1 MPQLNFAAATLP
13 PHSRLNIAIKSLVK
27 LEPVSHIAKRENVS
41 RNFVYDQK
49 YKAESALNQAFLPTE
64 QDKDVLFYLPVTRAW
79 ITQLVLCLI
88 FICHSSFRGVVEF
101 MKTLF
106 DTSISVGSI
115 HNLLVDTAHQT
126 KLINVSQDL
135 SLIQT
140 TLLDELFQGNR
151 PVLAGVDAKSTY
163 CFLLSEAE
171 HRDADTWGIHLLDAQ
186 AQGLNPHYTIAD
198 AGKGL
203 RAGHKTVFD
212 ATPCN
217 GDVFHIQ
224 HQCETLAN
232 LLKRLAKGCT
242 TRRQNLD
249 QRMDQA
255 KLEGRGN
262 TLSSKLLQAYQAE
275 AKAINLARDIK
286 TLVVWLDRDI
296 LIMAGPCFQGRQE
309 LMAFIV
315 SELKQREHLDVA
327 RIRPVRVALQRQGN
341 SLLGFAKILDD
352 KLSGIAQQFQ
362 VPDYGV
368 RATCL
373 LQRKQKTSEA
383 YWQCHNTLYRQ
394 MGPKFYAVLEAVVC
408 AMENTHR
415 SSSMVENLNGRLRNY
430 FYLRRNL
437 SQGYLDLLR
446 FYLNHKVFMRSD
458 RPERVGKSPT
468 GLLTG
473 KAHPHWL
480 ELLGYELFRKSPI
493 TA

>member
-49 YKAESALNQAFLPTE
+49 YKAETALNQAFFPSE

-79 ITQLVLCLI
+79 LTQLVLCLV

-106 DTSISVGSI
+106 DTPISVGSI

-126 KLINVSQDL
+126 KLINESQDL

-140 TLLDELFQGNR
+140 SLLDELFQGNR

-186 AQGLNPHYTIAD
+186 DQGLNPKYTIAD

-203 RAGHKTVFD
+203 RAGHKIVFG

-232 LLKRLAKGCT
+232 LLKRLAKGYT
-242 TRRQNLD
+242 TRRQKLEL
-249 QRMDQA
+249 RMDQA
-255 KLEGRGN
+255 KLTGRGN

-275 AKAINLARDIK
+275 AKAINLAKDIK

-296 LIMAGPCFQGRQE
+296 LAMAGASFQERQG

-315 SELKQREHLDVA
+315 GELKQREYLDSA

-341 SLLGFAKILDD
+341 CLLGFAKVLDS
-352 KLSGIAQQFQ
+352 KLDEIAQRFK
-362 VPDYGV
+362 VPDYLV

-373 LQRKQKTSEA
+373 LQRKPKTSEA
-383 YWQCHNTLYRQ
+383 YWQRHRTLNRQ
-394 MGPKFYAVLEAVVC
+394 VGPKFYDVLEAVVN

-446 FYLNHKVFMRSD
+446 FYLNHKVFVRSD

-468 GLLTG
+468 ELLTG
-473 KAHPHWL
+473 KSHPHWL

>member
-1 MPQLNFAAATLP
+1 M
-13 PHSRLNIAIKSLVK
+13 
-27 LEPVSHIAKRENVS
+27 
-41 RNFVYDQK
+41 
-49 YKAESALNQAFLPTE
+49 
-64 QDKDVLFYLPVTRAW
+64 
-79 ITQLVLCLI
+79 
-88 FICHSSFRGVVEF
+88 
-101 MKTLF
+101 
-106 DTSISVGSI
+106 
-115 HNLLVDTAHQT
+115 
-126 KLINVSQDL
+126 
-135 SLIQT
+135 
-140 TLLDELFQGNR
+140 
-151 PVLAGVDAKSTY
+151 
-163 CFLLSEAE
+163 
-171 HRDADTWGIHLLDAQ
+171 
-186 AQGLNPHYTIAD
+186 
-198 AGKGL
+198 
-203 RAGHKTVFD
+203 VFD

-262 TLSSKLLQAYQAE
+262 TLSSNLLQAYQAE

-296 LIMAGPCFQGRQE
+296 LTMAGPCFQGRQE

-362 VPDYGV
+362 VPDYWV

-383 YWQCHNTLYRQ
+383 YWQRHNTLYRQ

-446 FYLNHKVFMRSD
+446 FYLNHKVFMRSN